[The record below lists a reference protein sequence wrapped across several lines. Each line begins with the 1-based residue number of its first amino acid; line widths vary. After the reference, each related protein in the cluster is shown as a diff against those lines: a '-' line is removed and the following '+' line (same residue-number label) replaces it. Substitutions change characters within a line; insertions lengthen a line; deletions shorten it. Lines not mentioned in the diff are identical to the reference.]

1 MRTLVAAIFSLILSH
16 HSLGQRDIDIRLESQ
31 NQTACQ
37 LVLLPNFSQTGI
49 LSSLVFTVRWRAN
62 QAISLGTPQMGS
74 TMALVKS
81 GPVHI
86 SGGWKYQIYS
96 GLGFISIPIGQPIS
110 ITIPKS
116 GTGKVSLTSDPY
128 IEQLNG
134 EYYVAV
140 GGEDVT
146 GVILTQKQL
155 EIQEFPDLEVTL
167 YLDPATFQ
175 FYIKRE
181 KQYYDLLG
189 QKVTI
194 RDEERLLQVR
204 KNESQ

>member
-1 MRTLVAAIFSLILSH
+1 
-16 HSLGQRDIDIRLESQ
+16 
-31 NQTACQ
+31 
-37 LVLLPNFSQTGI
+37 
-49 LSSLVFTVRWRAN
+49 
-62 QAISLGTPQMGS
+62 MGS